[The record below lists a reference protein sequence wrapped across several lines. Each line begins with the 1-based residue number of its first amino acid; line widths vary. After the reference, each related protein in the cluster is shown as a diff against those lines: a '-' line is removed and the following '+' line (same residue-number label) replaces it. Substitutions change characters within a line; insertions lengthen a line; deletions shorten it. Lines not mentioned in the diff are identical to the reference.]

1 MGRATEK
8 DWPKRPSDRQLQRGS
23 KKDSDRAI
31 TPVAEAVRVPTGQ
44 AAASP
49 SHWGRAAT
57 GKKKSC
63 VYVRRVALVVS
74 DSLRP
79 CGLWPARLS
88 VREGGSP
95 GKNTGAYWPIQVAI
109 PFRALYFLLP

>member
-1 MGRATEK
+1 MEGDAEK

-63 VYVRRVALVVS
+63 TCAYRVTSGVS
-74 DSLRP
+74 DFCYSVDS
-79 CGLWPARLS
+79 GLPGFS

-95 GKNTGAYWPIQVAI
+95 GYTRAYWPILVAI
-109 PFRALYFLLP
+109 PF